1 MALGMIKMTQE
12 LPPAQP
18 AHHQTTP
25 LWTYSAP
32 QGSQP
37 AKLLVVDDE
46 NGPRQALR
54 MLLKEEFNVELANGV
69 DAALEVLNHE
79 AVDVIITDI
88 RMPNKSGLDLL
99 REVKKRYPDIQVIIL
114 TGFGQLESAMEA
126 IECGA
131 FAYLEKPFD
140 SNVMMEKVHA
150 SVERRREEQS
160 RRAME
165 YLAVEAN
172 RFETLGHMV
181 SGALHD
187 LGTPLSVIGTNL
199 DLLLDQPNKPDIER
213 RLEVMRGQVKHCTD
227 LVRTTL
233 NFLRRSPEVQL
244 EISLNQVVEQCLE
257 VARPFLIS
265 HQVASF
271 SDLCPSLPPIM
282 GDIVMVRQAV
292 LNLVYNAAQAMQ
304 QQEDSRVISVRTW
317 SEEGFAC
324 LAVEDTGPGIAKEIR
339 DHIFDTLF
347 TTKGK
352 QGTGL
357 GLSVVKY
364 VMQRHGG
371 EVRVEDA
378 PDQGTRF
385 LLRFPLTKEN

>member
-1 MALGMIKMTQE
+1 VALGMIKMTQE
-12 LPPAQP
+12 LPPQESVKENP
-18 AHHQTTP
+18 TP
-25 LWTYSAP
+25 LWMYTT
-32 QGSQP
+32 QKGVNP
-37 AKLLVVDDE
+37 ARLLVVDDE

-69 DAALEVLNHE
+69 DAALEILHHE
-79 AVDVIITDI
+79 PVDVIITDI
-88 RMPNKSGLDLL
+88 RMPNKTGLDLL

-187 LGTPLSVIGTNL
+187 LGTPLSVIGTNV
-199 DLLLDQPNKPDIER
+199 DLLLSQPNKPDVEK
-213 RLEVMRGQVKHCTD
+213 RLETMRSQVKHCTD
-227 LVRTTL
+227 LVKTTL
-233 NFLRRSPEVQL
+233 RFLRRSPEVQT
-244 EISLNQVVEQCLE
+244 EISLNEVVEQCLE

-265 HQVASF
+265 HQVVSF
-271 SDLCPSLPPIM
+271 SDLTPGLGSIM

-292 LNLVYNAAQAMQ
+292 LNLVYNAAQAM
-304 QQEDSRVISVRTW
+304 EHSKDARMVRVRTW
-317 SEEGFAC
+317 TEEGFVC
-324 LAVEDTGPGIAKEIR
+324 LTVDDTGPGIPEEIR
-339 DHIFDTLF
+339 EHIFNTLF

-364 VMQRHGG
+364 VMHRHGG
-371 EVRVEDA
+371 DVQVENL
-378 PDQGTRF
+378 PGQGTRF
-385 LLRFPLTKEN
+385 KLKFPMITAS